1 MKYKNKEYE
10 CGTAKLGE
18 RGQIVIPKAIR
29 EELGLK
35 QGDNLILLGNKEEGI
50 RIINANSLEELAEI
64 VLKEKITEVQVMKN
78 ENNNYRRCR
87 RRDECSSK
95 AETTG

>member
-1 MKYKNKEYE
+1 MKYDLSYKYEKYEKSKGEIMKYKNKEYE

-64 VLKEKITEVQVMKN
+64 VLKEK
-78 ENNNYRRCR
+78 NNYSAG
-87 RRDECSSK
+87 DEK
-95 AETTG
+95 

>member
-35 QGDNLILLGNKEEGI
+35 QGEF
-50 RIINANSLEELAEI
+50 NSSGE
-64 VLKEKITEVQVMKN
+64 
-78 ENNNYRRCR
+78 
-87 RRDECSSK
+87 
-95 AETTG
+95 

>member
-1 MKYKNKEYE
+1 MKYDLSYKYEKYEKSKGEKMKYKNKEYE

-35 QGDNLILLGNKEEGI
+35 QGG
-50 RIINANSLEELAEI
+50 
-64 VLKEKITEVQVMKN
+64 
-78 ENNNYRRCR
+78 
-87 RRDECSSK
+87 
-95 AETTG
+95 

>member
-10 CGTAKLGE
+10 CSTAKLGE

-35 QGDNLILLGNKEEGI
+35 QG
-50 RIINANSLEELAEI
+50 II
-64 VLKEKITEVQVMKN
+64 
-78 ENNNYRRCR
+78 
-87 RRDECSSK
+87 
-95 AETTG
+95 